1 MSPKLRSK
9 STNKVAKNR
18 RKDMPELIY
27 KEIDPKDEKRVK
39 DLINV
44 VLDGLERP
52 EFFIS
57 YSEWELENLFN
68 KDYAPLY
75 GAYDSNK
82 LVGMGQ
88 LYVNQDSLKEYKE
101 TFNIT
106 DKKVAELGGALVLP
120 EYRRRGIMTT
130 LMNMITDLAKDMG
143 FDYAI
148 SMAHP
153 DNIGS
158 SKALKNVGL
167 EYVKTV
173 TENNGYLRDFFIMEL
188 K

>member
-1 MSPKLRSK
+1 M
-9 STNKVAKNR
+9 T
-18 RKDMPELIY
+18 ELIF
-27 KEIDPKDEKRVK
+27 KEIDPKDEKQVK

-44 VLDGLERP
+44 VLSNLKRP

-57 YSEWELENLFN
+57 YSEWELDNLFS

-75 GAYDSNK
+75 GAYDGDK

-101 TFNIT
+101 TFDIA
-106 DKKVAELGGALVLP
+106 DKKIAELGGALVLP
-120 EYRRRGIMTT
+120 EYRKRGIMTT
-130 LMNMITDLAKDMG
+130 LMKILTDLAKDMG
-143 FDYAI
+143 FNYVI

-153 DNIGS
+153 DNIAS
-158 SKALKNVGL
+158 NKALKNVGL
-167 EYVKTV
+167 KYVKTV
-173 TENNGYLRDFFIMEL
+173 TENNGYLRDLYIMEL

>member
-1 MSPKLRSK
+1 MNDL
-9 STNKVAKNR
+9 TFKVI
-18 RKDMPELIY
+18 ELN
-27 KEIDPKDEKRVK
+27 DEKQVK
-39 DLINV
+39 DLIND
-44 VLDGLERP
+44 VLSGLERP

-68 KDYAPLY
+68 KDHAPLY
-75 GAYDSNK
+75 GAYDGDK

-101 TFNIT
+101 TFNIA

-120 EYRRRGIMTT
+120 EYRKRGIMTS
-130 LMNMITDLAKDMG
+130 LMNIITDLAKDMG
-143 FDYAI
+143 FDYVI

-158 SKALKNVGL
+158 NKALKNVGL
-167 EYVKTV
+167 KYIKTV
-173 TENNGYLRDFFIMEL
+173 TENNGYLRDLYIMEL

>member
-1 MSPKLRSK
+1 M
-9 STNKVAKNR
+9 A
-18 RKDMPELIY
+18 ELIY
-27 KEIDPKDEKRVK
+27 KEIEPKDEKQVK

-44 VLDGLERP
+44 VLDNLERP

-57 YSEWELENLFN
+57 YSEWELDNLFN

-75 GAYDSNK
+75 GAYDGDK

-88 LYVNQDSLKEYKE
+88 LYVNQDSLKEYKD
-101 TFNIT
+101 TFDIA

-130 LMNMITDLAKDMG
+130 LMKMLTDLAKNMG
-143 FDYAI
+143 FDYIMA
-148 SMAHP
+148 MAHP

-158 SKALKNVGL
+158 NKALKNVGL
-167 EYVKTV
+167 KYVKTI
-173 TENNGYLRDFFIMEL
+173 TENNGYLRDLFIMKLE
-188 K
+188 

>member
-1 MSPKLRSK
+1 MNDL
-9 STNKVAKNR
+9 TFKVI
-18 RKDMPELIY
+18 ELN
-27 KEIDPKDEKRVK
+27 DEKQVK

-44 VLDGLERP
+44 VLSGLERP

-75 GAYDSNK
+75 GAYDGDK

-101 TFNIT
+101 TFNIA

-120 EYRRRGIMTT
+120 EYRKRGIMTS
-130 LMNMITDLAKDMG
+130 LMNIITDLAKDMG
-143 FDYAI
+143 FDYVI

-158 SKALKNVGL
+158 NKALKNVGL
-167 EYVKTV
+167 KYIKTV
-173 TENNGYLRDFFIMEL
+173 TENNGYLRDLYIMEL